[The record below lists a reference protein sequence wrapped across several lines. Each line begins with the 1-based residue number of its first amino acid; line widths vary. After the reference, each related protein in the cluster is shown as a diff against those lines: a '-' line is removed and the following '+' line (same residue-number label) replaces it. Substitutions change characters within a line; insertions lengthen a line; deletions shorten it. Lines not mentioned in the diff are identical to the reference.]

1 MSSPFLYTLCTHT
14 ILSLTPIVPSAAPT
28 DVAVSFNSSTSI
40 TVQWGSVPCIHQNGE
55 ITGYSVQY
63 VALVRSETGF
73 VVASGDSSGGT
84 TTISGLTRQTMYTV
98 QVAAVNSAGIGVYST
113 PLPFETPNSEL
124 TLLVSNYFEPSRRC
138 LHQSEW

>member
-1 MSSPFLYTLCTHT
+1 M
-14 ILSLTPIVPSAAPT
+14 
-28 DVAVSFNSSTSI
+28 AVSFDSLTSI
-40 TVQWGSVPCIHQNGE
+40 TVQWGSVPCRQQNGE

-63 VALVRSETGF
+63 VAEGSSETGSEM
-73 VVASGDSSGGT
+73 VSGDSSGGT
-84 TTISGLTRQTMYTV
+84 TTLSGLTRQTMYTV

-124 TLLVSNYFEPSRRC
+124 TLLVSNYFEPFHRC